1 MKKGVNFLD
10 YAHNSFDIERLR
22 NFETAPKKN
31 SNFEQR
37 PTTLQSGPKSYDLE
51 AEKKEKAALEQRQKL
66 RKEIILLF
74 GENEYSLAMTRIKEL
89 ISISR
94 SLFVT
99 AQRKYFYSYIVDNL
113 LFVKCFVKQDKVQF
127 ANEILLQC
135 WKIIQTF
142 LNDSNYKVKISQDEI
157 NDTNPELSK

>member
-1 MKKGVNFLD
+1 MTRMKKGANFLD
-10 YAHNSFDIERLR
+10 YTHNSFDIERLR
-22 NFETAPKKN
+22 NFETAPKKI
-31 SNFEQR
+31 SM
-37 PTTLQSGPKSYDLE
+37 PSGLEAEPKSYDLE
-51 AEKKEKAALEQRQKL
+51 VEKKEKIALEQRQRL

-94 SLFVT
+94 SLFVA

-157 NDTNPELSK
+157 NDQNPELAK